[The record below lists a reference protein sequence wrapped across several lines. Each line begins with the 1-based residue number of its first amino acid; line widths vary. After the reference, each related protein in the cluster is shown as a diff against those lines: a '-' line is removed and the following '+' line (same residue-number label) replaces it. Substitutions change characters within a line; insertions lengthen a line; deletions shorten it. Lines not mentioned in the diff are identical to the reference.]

1 MKSNKQ
7 RSIKAT
13 HELIEKF
20 RNPEGKIFFSPN
32 HCPYCK
38 IHNKPTIY
46 GQGCIG
52 CPLANR
58 DGGICCGCEEF
69 TTYKELVLKPN
80 CDSHS
85 EFVKKYIKIFHKIA
99 DILESKVLP
108 VLKRTPAKQF
118 TSKGWKYFS
127 ELDRSW

>member
-7 RSIKAT
+7 RTIQAT

-20 RNPEGKIFFSPN
+20 RNPEGKIFFSPK

-38 IHNKPTIY
+38 IHKKPTVY
-46 GQGCIG
+46 GQGCVS
-52 CPLANR
+52 CPLADR
-58 DGGICCGCEEF
+58 DGEVGCENF
-69 TTYKELVLKPN
+69 MTYEELVLKPY
-80 CDSHS
+80 CASRR
-85 EFVKKYIKIFHKIA
+85 EFAEMHIKIFYKIA

-118 TSKGWKYFS
+118 TPKGWKYFD

>member
-7 RSIKAT
+7 RTIQAT

-20 RNPEGKIFFSPN
+20 RNPEGKTFFSPK

-52 CPLANR
+52 CPLANC
-58 DGGICCGCEEF
+58 GGGVGCEEF
-69 TTYKELVLKPN
+69 ETYKELVLKPH

-85 EFVKKYIKIFHKIA
+85 EFVKRYIKIFHKIA
-99 DILESKVLP
+99 DILENKVLP

-118 TSKGWKYFS
+118 TPKGWKYFS